1 MIKINK
7 SAGRRS
13 VSHLLNIISF
23 ISCNLAGLLLLTKS
37 ERGSLLDGHR
47 REDRKER
54 RGREDGWSVKG
65 EGAEVRVR
73 SVSVSC
79 PLCCPLEG
87 ANEELRGSRSLS
99 KWRIFFFS
107 HLIPES
113 PLHLST
119 YPSLP
124 SVFIPRS
131 PQEPLLFVHAPE
143 RLQHPALY
151 LQSVWDEVFVCQPHA
166 CECGFMICDFVGVSI
181 SCLARATQNAKPSRV
196 HVQSNVNHVALF
208 TKRFPVCES
217 VARLGDWSINRII
230 FVSPCGGRTRGKS
243 RGRAK
248 LFFS

>member
-119 YPSLP
+119 YPSLHPSSSPPSLALPRSLSCLFTHP
-124 SVFIPRS
+124 SVCNI
-131 PQEPLLFVHAPE
+131 LLSIY
-143 RLQHPALY
+143 R
-151 LQSVWDEVFVCQPHA
+151 A
-166 CECGFMICDFVGVSI
+166 CGTKCLCVSRMRVNVG
-181 SCLARATQNAKPSRV
+181 L
-196 HVQSNVNHVALF
+196 
-208 TKRFPVCES
+208 
-217 VARLGDWSINRII
+217 
-230 FVSPCGGRTRGKS
+230 
-243 RGRAK
+243 
-248 LFFS
+248 